1 MRHTTAFALT
11 VTLTVLLAAMALAVA
26 QDGTGTAKTE
36 KNQASSAYHKT
47 LVKSGYAPVNGLQM
61 YYEIHGTGTAR
72 PLITIHPWL
81 GLANVFPSLSRNR
94 QLIAVELQG
103 HGRTADIDRPIT
115 FEQHAEDV
123 VALMK
128 HLGIRQADFFGES
141 FGGTVSVLIALRHPE
156 LVRRVVT
163 YASHLGTFEPDPKS
177 VADFMSLTHDH
188 RSVQFPRE
196 AYEKVAPDPSY
207 WPAFFAKAHRI
218 TWKGLSQDEL
228 KSVKVPV
235 LIVTGD
241 HDLVPRSVEHRLA
254 EYRLIPNPQL
264 AVIPNAGHFV
274 LSEDPETV
282 LPIVANFLDQP
293 TPTVPFA
300 TAISGYHPGETR

>member
-47 LVKSGYAPVNGLQM
+47 LVKSGYAPVNGLRM

-128 HLGIRQADFFGES
+128 HLGIEQADFFGES

-163 YASHLGTFEPDPKS
+163 YASPLGTFEPDAKS
-177 VADFMSLTHDH
+177 VADFISLTHDH

-207 WPAFFAKAHRI
+207 WPAFFEKAHRI
-218 TWKGLSQDEL
+218 TWKGL
-228 KSVKVPV
+228 
-235 LIVTGD
+235 
-241 HDLVPRSVEHRLA
+241 
-254 EYRLIPNPQL
+254 
-264 AVIPNAGHFV
+264 
-274 LSEDPETV
+274 
-282 LPIVANFLDQP
+282 
-293 TPTVPFA
+293 
-300 TAISGYHPGETR
+300 